1 MTTPQLLN
9 GRIQRRNVK
18 ATTPHSPLIR
28 QWQLLEWLSSKPD
41 GVSVRE
47 ASEAT
52 GVDQKTIRRDLIL
65 LRKVGFDLEEVVGE
79 RGKKFWRVRQPFER
93 LRSKKRQYR
102 AILDSLDVVLMQ
114 AELAEDNRLAKDL
127 KALRSRVNRKCK

>member
-1 MTTPQLLN
+1 MPSPQLLN
-9 GRIQRRNVK
+9 GRVQRHDIK

-52 GVDQKTIRRDLIL
+52 GVGQKTIRRDLVL
-65 LRKVGFDLEEVVGE
+65 LQKVGFNLEETVGE
-79 RGKKFWRVRQPFER
+79 RGKKFWRVKQPFEQ
-93 LRSKKRQYR
+93 LRSRKRQYK
-102 AILDSLDVVLMQ
+102 AIRDSLDVVLVQ
-114 AELAEDNRLAKDL
+114 AELVEDKRLCKDL
-127 KALRSRVNRKCK
+127 KALRKRVKRKCK